1 MTTVGGV
8 AAKRPLRADAQ
19 RNRDAVLRAARETFE
34 TEGVLASLDGIA
46 LKAGV
51 GNATLY
57 RNFPTR
63 DDLLAAVL
71 ESNVV
76 DALAAADELSRSL
89 SPRDALAEWLV
100 HLTWQLRIWHDLP
113 YCISVVTT
121 DPDSPLSSARNPLL
135 VRTEVLLEAA
145 RSAGDVRDDVTAD
158 ELLELA
164 TALSWGVDRYRDDEP
179 TARRRVAIA
188 TAGVFTWPPGRRFRG
203 TACRVSQRPA
213 WSTP

>member
-1 MTTVGGV
+1 MAAVGDV
-8 AAKRPLRADAQ
+8 APRRPLRADAQ

-76 DALAAADELSRSL
+76 DALAAADELARSL

-100 HLTWQLRIWHDLP
+100 QLTWQLRIWHDLP

-135 VRTEVLLEAA
+135 VRTEALLEAA
-145 RSAGDVRDDVTAD
+145 RTAGDVRDDVTAD

-164 TALSWGVDRYRDDEP
+164 TALSWGVDRYRDDEA
-179 TARRRVAIA
+179 TARRRVRIA
-188 TAGVFTWPPGRRFRG
+188 TAGVF
-203 TACRVSQRPA
+203 S
-213 WSTP
+213 